1 MSNFQ
6 FMNHKRNFIFI
17 LLLVLF
23 IIACTRKT
31 FPGNSGNTNKLRVL
45 GYLASSK
52 NWIYGINAIDFS
64 KITDLNLAF
73 INPDSTGNFPPNE
86 DLRRVVQLAHENN
99 VRVFA
104 SIGGGNP
111 PSYMATLM
119 KSDNRTSFISN
130 IVALADTYNFDG
142 IDVDIENDLINDQY
156 APFVYEL
163 AMAVKPKK
171 KLLTAALASWNGD
184 IVSDTTLQQYD
195 FINVMSYDKTGPWD
209 TTRPGQHSPYSMTE
223 GDFNYFHLK
232 RNIPAN
238 KLFMGLPFYGYGF
251 GSGAPSG
258 LSYKQIIA
266 AYPGS
271 QNNDEVNLPGGG
283 TIYYNGMPTI
293 KDKVLFTKTNKAG
306 GVMIWQLLGDTT
318 GALSLLN
325 VINNSK

>member
-6 FMNHKRNFIFI
+6 FMNHTRNFIFI

-52 NWIYGINAIDFS
+52 NWIYGINAVDFL

-119 KSDNRTSFISN
+119 KSDKRTSFISN

-209 TTRPGQHSPYSMTE
+209 TTRPGQHSPFSMVAD
-223 GDFNYFHLK
+223 DFNYFHSK
-232 RNIPAN
+232 RNISPDR
-238 KLFMGLPFYGYGF
+238 LLIGLPFYGYGF
-251 GSGAPSG
+251 GAGAAFG
-258 LSYKQIIA
+258 MSYKQIIA
-266 AYPGS
+266 TYPGAETK
-271 QNNDEVNLPGGG
+271 DEVATAEGA
-283 TIYYNGMPTI
+283 TIYYNGIATI
-293 KDKVLFTKTNKAG
+293 KQKSLFAKQNKASG
-306 GVMIWQLLGDTT
+306 IMIWQLLGDTT
-318 GALSLLN
+318 GSLSLLKA
-325 VINNSK
+325 INDVK